1 MDSFFGIGFPELVLI
16 LLLAGLVLGPQRIR
30 EVSRTLGKWIAQL
43 QKMTR
48 EFSRQINSEL
58 DQMDRA
64 EIKGALDDVRALQKQ
79 MNDLKQQ
86 VKQASTNFVSESK
99 QGVAPAGDNHTILP
113 PNGSRL
119 PKVVKVD
126 DDPEV

>member
-30 EVSRTLGKWIAQL
+30 EVARTLGSWIAQL
-43 QKMTR
+43 QKITR
-48 EFSRQINSEL
+48 EFSRQLNSEL

-79 MNDLKQQ
+79 VNDLKQQ
-86 VKQASTNFVSESK
+86 VKRASTDFVSEGK
-99 QGVAPAGDNHTILP
+99 KGLDPAGDNHTILP
-113 PNGSRL
+113 PNDHRL

-126 DDPEV
+126 DDPET

>member
-30 EVSRTLGKWIAQL
+30 EVSRMLGKWIAQL

-48 EFSRQINSEL
+48 EFSRQLNSEL

-64 EIKGALDDVRALQKQ
+64 EIKGALDDMRALQKQ
-79 MNDLKQQ
+79 VNDLKQQ
-86 VKQASTNFVSESK
+86 VRQASTNFISENK
-99 QGVAPAGDNHTILP
+99 EGGAPAGDNHAILS
-113 PNGSRL
+113 PNNGRL

-126 DDPEV
+126 DDPER